1 MRISV
6 KKGSRKGNWRSF
18 LPWALSFLWM
28 GMIFWFSA
36 QDAVASSQLSGRTA
50 FRSALWFWPGFS
62 SLSPEAQ
69 AAWVEG
75 MQFWVRKSAHFLVYA
90 GLGFFL
96 RWGFSSF
103 SWRLRKKIGWAWLA
117 GTIYAATDEFHQ
129 LFVPGRSGQLRDVLL
144 DSAGVLVGIFVFCA
158 LAHLL
163 KKAARHRATK
173 EIGAKKDA

>member
-6 KKGSRKGNWRSF
+6 KKDRGSWRFF

-36 QDAVASSQLSGRTA
+36 QDAAASSQLSGRTA

-62 SLSPEAQ
+62 GLSPEAQ

-75 MQFWVRKSAHFLVYA
+75 AQFLVRKSAHFLVYA
-90 GLGFFL
+90 GLGFL
-96 RWGFSSF
+96 LCWGFSSF
-103 SWRLRKKIGWAWLA
+103 SWRRRKEAGWAWLA
-117 GTIYAATDEFHQ
+117 GTFYAATDEFHQ
-129 LFVPGRSGQLRDVLL
+129 LFVAGRSGQLRDVLL
-144 DSAGVLVGIFVFCA
+144 DSAGVLAGILVFCA

-163 KKAARHRATK
+163 KKAAAHRA
-173 EIGAKKDA
+173 AKKG